1 MCLEMN
7 PACIKQLCN
16 FKKCKSRQDLGVET
30 CKKKKSGLKR
40 PRTPGLGLR
49 AAGDKKNQARLNSA
63 QDGLRRFVGCRALHC
78 TLPGLETHSTLE
90 TRQGGGGQ
98 VAGRRSA
105 GLPTARAATCPPCS
119 LSSPAQSRE
128 GARGRFPG

>member
-1 MCLEMN
+1 MQSPPLH
-7 PACIKQLCN
+7 PAW
-16 FKKCKSRQDLGVET
+16 
-30 CKKKKSGLKR
+30 
-40 PRTPGLGLR
+40 
-49 AAGDKKNQARLNSA
+49 AGDTPPSKPDS
-63 QDGLRRFVGCRALHC
+63 D
-78 TLPGLETHSTLE
+78 
-90 TRQGGGGQ
+90 RQGGGGQ